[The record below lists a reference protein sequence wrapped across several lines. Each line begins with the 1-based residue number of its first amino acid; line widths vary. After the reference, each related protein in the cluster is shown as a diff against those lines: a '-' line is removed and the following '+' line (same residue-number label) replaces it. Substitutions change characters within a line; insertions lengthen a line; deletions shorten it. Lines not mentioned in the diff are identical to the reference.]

1 MITRIIIIALLILI
15 AVQLNAISDL
25 VKDVDLR
32 ISLDAARR

>member
-15 AVQLNAISDL
+15 AVQLNAIGHL

-32 ISLDAARR
+32 IGLDAARR